1 MVDEQGNLFLYEAIE
16 LRNEYDRHI
25 GMLQGLL
32 SESSKRGGFF
42 SRNDNDE
49 DREPAAGFNPKETEE
64 KLKKLQTKRVKINQQ
79 IQESNFGVKI
89 DVDGEHISIAE
100 ALVLRKNLLADLSA
114 IAGRVEKSSYRRV
127 IHKEGRDIYQEPRH
141 QFNATYQEYLK
152 CLKQLRLLVNRIHV
166 VNHTATVRFKD
177 E

>member
-1 MVDEQGNLFLYEAIE
+1 MADEQGNLFLYEAIE

-25 GMLQGLL
+25 GLLQGLL
-32 SESSKRGGFF
+32 GEASKRGGFF
-42 SRNDNDE
+42 NHNDNDE

-64 KLKKLQTKRVKINQQ
+64 SMKKLQTKRVKLNQQ

-89 DVDGEHISIAE
+89 DVDGEHVSIAE

-141 QFNATYQEYLK
+141 QFDETYKEYLK
-152 CLKQLRLLVNRIHV
+152 CLNQVRLLINRIHA
-166 VNHTATVRFKD
+166 VNHTATVRFTD